1 MRVIVARG
9 SGFCF
14 GVKRALEIV
23 EKALGEE
30 KGPFYTLGP
39 LIHNPQVVDRLSRK
53 GLKVIDNLKGIK
65 EGTLII
71 RSHGL
76 PTATIELAKKKGLK
90 IIDTTCPYVKRAQEK
105 AKELESKGY
114 QLVIVGDRGHPEVKS
129 MASEKSIVL
138 QRPFQVEKMESYSR
152 IGVVAQTTQSLE
164 NFKGIVKKL
173 RSRTKELKGYATI
186 CNAVSRQQRSTRKL
200 AREADLMLVV
210 GGRDSANTK
219 RLFQISERLTNAH
232 HIEKAS
238 EIDFRWLGNKKIVGI
253 SAGASTPKWLIDEV
267 ARKVKGYG
275 N

>member
-23 EKALGEE
+23 EKALREE

-39 LIHNPQVVDRLSRK
+39 LIHNPQAVERLSQK
-53 GLKVIDNLKGIK
+53 ELKVINNLRGIK
-65 EGTLII
+65 GGAFII

-76 PTATIELAKKKGLK
+76 PSATVELAKRRGLK

-105 AKELESKGY
+105 AEDLEAKGY
-114 QLVIVGDRGHPEVKS
+114 QLVIVGDRDHPEVES
-129 MASEKSIVL
+129 MASKKSTVL
-138 QRPFQVEKMESYSR
+138 QKPSQVTEIKSYPR

-164 NFKGIVKKL
+164 NFKEIVQRL
-173 RSRTKELKGYATI
+173 RGKTKELKVYTTI
-186 CNAVSRQQRSTRKL
+186 CNAVSRQQRSTREL
-200 AREADLMLVV
+200 ARKADLVFV
-210 GGRDSANTK
+210 IGGKNSANTK
-219 RLFQISERLTNAH
+219 RLFQISKGFTETH

-238 EIDFRWLGNKKIVGI
+238 EINSGWLRNKKIVGI

-267 ARKVKGYG
+267 VRKVADYG